1 MSQTK
6 AQLIDNLVQA
16 LSFTGTSSAPAN
28 GVYLSATNQLSFAT
42 NTTERLR
49 IDSAGQLE
57 AVSLGSASAPT
68 YSWTTDPDTGVYSP
82 GANQVAISTN
92 GTGRLFVDANGRVG
106 VGIASPQTS
115 LHVFAGTSAAAY
127 ATFSGNNGSPDP
139 FLIGQD
145 TTGLTRLFQTAAQP
159 ITFWTNSVERMRLDS
174 SGRLLVGT
182 STARS
187 NFFGTT
193 LSSLTQTE
201 GTGGST
207 ARGALSVINNA
218 VSNDPPYVLLG
229 RSGAATLGS
238 NAAVVSGSRLGT
250 LTFHGADGTSF
261 IEAATV
267 AGEVDGTPGT
277 NDMPGRLVFS
287 TTADGAASP
296 TERLRIDSSGR
307 VGLGTSTVS
316 SILHINAGAA
326 ADTNVRLQ
334 AGAAGNHAKHTYSD
348 STNTVQWTSG
358 YRSSTNTFGINVGD
372 SFNSTGITIDSSG
385 RVGIGTQT
393 PSWIFDVKTATGYI
407 GFNTSGGLGSQIR
420 FANSSN
426 VNTAAISNNG
436 GSNELLQFDIN
447 NNAGAGQIVFNTV
460 GSERARIDSSGRLL
474 VGTSSAYGNNY
485 LQVQGDAAAGTGTG
499 AISLRRGAALGAMG
513 SGSALGLVEFAFVDG
528 GVGAQIAGV
537 ADGAAGTNDYPG
549 RLVFSTTADGASSP
563 TERLRIRSDG
573 VLVSPVT
580 YAATSATSANV
591 NVDSSGNFTRST
603 SSAKYKADIESIDD
617 SYSDALLN
625 CRPVWYRS
633 TSNNDNPS
641 WSWWGFI
648 AEEVAE
654 IDPRLVQWKTVEVTY
669 DDNGS
674 AIQTP
679 CDPEPEGVAYDRFV
693 PHLLNLI
700 KRQKE
705 QIEAM
710 EARLSALESA

>member
-1 MSQTK
+1 MATHDYIISN
-6 AQLIDNLVQA
+6 ASGAAVRADLNNA
-16 LSFTGTSSAPAN
+16 LAAIATNNSSATEP
-28 GVYLSATNQLSFAT
+28 
-42 NTTERLR
+42 TT
-49 IDSAGQLE
+49 
-57 AVSLGSASAPT
+57 T
-68 YSWTTDPDTGVYSP
+68 YAYQWWADTGSSPTVMKLRNAANSAWITLFQLDGEWSLIPFENGTAAAPSIYFKDSGTDTGIYSP
-82 GANQVAISTN
+82 GTDQ
-92 GTGRLFVDANGRVG
+92 
-106 VGIASPQTS
+106 VGISAG
-115 LHVFAGTSAAAY
+115 GTSR
-127 ATFSGNNGSPDP
+127 F
-139 FLIGQD
+139 
-145 TTGLTRLFQTAAQP
+145 
-159 ITFWTNSVERMRLDS
+159 
-174 SGRLLVGT
+174 
-182 STARS
+182 
-187 NFFGTT
+187 
-193 LSSLTQTE
+193 
-201 GTGGST
+201 
-207 ARGALSVINNA
+207 
-218 VSNDPPYVLLG
+218 
-229 RSGAATLGS
+229 
-238 NAAVVSGSRLGT
+238 
-250 LTFHGADGTSF
+250 
-261 IEAATV
+261 
-267 AGEVDGTPGT
+267 EV
-277 NDMPGRLVFS
+277 S
-287 TTADGAASP
+287 TTATTSTLPVVHPLGAVGTPSITFTGDLNTGIYSP
-296 TERLRIDSSGR
+296 AADTIAFVEGGVEAMRIDSS
-307 VGLGTSTVS
+307 S
-316 SILHINAGAA
+316 
-326 ADTNVRLQ
+326 
-334 AGAAGNHAKHTYSD
+334 
-348 STNTVQWTSG
+348 
-358 YRSSTNTFGINVGD
+358 
-372 SFNSTGITIDSSG
+372 